1 MPTNFLTLK
10 EILAEL
16 KGKNSITVLRKYY
29 QDEWG
34 FYDLLRDLTNDEGF
48 KRACIDKSF
57 SESCKKDLDHYIE
70 LANQAKKL

>member
-16 KGKNSITVLRKYY
+16 KGKNSITALRKYY
-29 QDEWG
+29 QNEWE
-34 FYDLLRDLTNDEGF
+34 FYDLLRNLMNDEDF
-48 KRACIDKSF
+48 KQACIDKSF

-70 LANQAKKL
+70 SANQAKKL